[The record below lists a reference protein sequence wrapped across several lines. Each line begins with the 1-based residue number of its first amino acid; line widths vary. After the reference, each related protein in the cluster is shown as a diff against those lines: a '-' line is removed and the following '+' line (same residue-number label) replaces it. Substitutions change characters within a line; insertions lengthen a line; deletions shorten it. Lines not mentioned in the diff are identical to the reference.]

1 MPRATMPSGEGC
13 LPRALDARLHLGTDE
28 RGEFLDHDV
37 GGGLENNGV
46 RSRIHPS
53 LSAHRNLV
61 GIAAHSDITV
71 RVETP
76 AGNGRSWRDR
86 VRRRS
91 WGDNGWS
98 KVHDVLNGD
107 RPIQGRLHAP
117 ARTSVSCNQF
127 HLTRGRSL
135 VRSRSAPPTVYLPQR
150 PVLPCG
156 HLAEYLIGVSADRS
170 FAAVASFTSSK
181 CGDLTG
187 GQTLCAR

>member
-1 MPRATMPSGEGC
+1 
-13 LPRALDARLHLGTDE
+13 
-28 RGEFLDHDV
+28 GEFLDHDV

-53 LSAHRNLV
+53 LSARRNLV

-127 HLTRGRSL
+127 HLRRGRSL
-135 VRSRSAPPTVYLPQR
+135 VRSQSGPPIKALGQS
-150 PVLPCG
+150 L
-156 HLAEYLIGVSADRS
+156 L
-170 FAAVASFTSSK
+170 FTSHIHAAAIAVFIHGAK
-181 CGDLTG
+181 MGPELMEWKVMTG
-187 GQTLCAR
+187 N